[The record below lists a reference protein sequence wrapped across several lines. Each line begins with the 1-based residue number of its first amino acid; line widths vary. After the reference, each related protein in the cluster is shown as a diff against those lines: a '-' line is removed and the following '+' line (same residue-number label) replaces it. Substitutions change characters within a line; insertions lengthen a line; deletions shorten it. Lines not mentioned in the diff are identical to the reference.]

1 MSARP
6 RALNSAIAWTA
17 LAVSILLAPSLITLP
32 ADASIRHHHWVG
44 GGTGGSPTDPEKDA
58 ALIVDGSTGKPLY
71 ERNADAVRHPASL
84 TKMMTLYLLF
94 EQLKSGQ
101 MTLATPIPVSEH
113 AASQHPTK
121 LHVRPGNSVATETAI
136 KAIIVLSANDIAVAV
151 AESIGGTESHFAE
164 LMTAKARELGMTHT
178 FYHNASGLPDEQQVT
193 TARDLAILAHHLAY
207 DFPQYFPY
215 FSTPSFSYRTAY
227 YNTHDNLIGRYDGA
241 DGIKTGYTEASGFNL
256 VSSVV
261 RGGAHVIG
269 VVMGGRSAHRRD
281 GEMIRLLNDTFAQ
294 IDQNPRLVAR
304 ATVPWQ
310 TVAENTRSAPVIA
323 GFQIGGAGVQPQ
335 AAAVP
340 HATNAPADP
349 DDEDA
354 AESRPD
360 PDETPA
366 APASNT
372 PASNT
377 NVIAAMPA
385 PFPHLPAV
393 PAAAPVPVQ
402 HVAATIP
409 PPALRMASA
418 IIHVTPMPRP
428 ASPIILASYQPQARP
443 LVTPRARAEAL
454 GEGDIGDVIEH
465 VARSPAKIAVASA
478 PPAIAGDKDWTIQI
492 GAFVDMTSAKAQ
504 LASYAEHSM
513 DVLGQAQRVVVPFKS
528 AEGQTLFRARFGP
541 FVEREA
547 REVCERLTERGQTCF
562 AAVAQR

>member
-6 RALNSAIAWTA
+6 RALNGAIAWTA
-17 LAVSILLAPSLITLP
+17 FAVSILLAPCLISLP
-32 ADASIRHHHWVG
+32 ADASIRHHHWLG
-44 GGTGGSPTDPEKDA
+44 GGTGGSPTEPDKDA
-58 ALIVDGSTGKPLY
+58 ALIVDGATGKPLY
-71 ERNADAVRHPASL
+71 ERNADALRHPASL

-121 LHVRPGNSVATETAI
+121 LHVRPGNTVPTDIAI
-136 KAIIVLSANDIAVAV
+136 KAVVVLSANDVAV
-151 AESIGGTESHFAE
+151 AIAEAIGGTEAHFAE
-164 LMTAKARELGMTHT
+164 MMTAKARELGMEHT
-178 FYHNASGLPDEQQVT
+178 FYHNASGLPDEQQIT
-193 TARDLAILAHHLAY
+193 TARDLALLAHHLAY

-215 FSTPSFSYRTAY
+215 FSTPSFAYRGAY
-227 YNTHDNLIGRYDGA
+227 YNTHDNLIGNYNGA
-241 DGIKTGYTEASGFNL
+241 DGIKTGYTQASGFNL

-294 IDQNPRLVAR
+294 IDQNPRMVAR

-310 TVAENTRSAPVIA
+310 TVAENTRSGPVIA
-323 GFQIGGAGVQPQ
+323 GFQIGGAGIQPQ
-335 AAAVP
+335 LAAAP
-340 HATNAPADP
+340 RATNAPADP

-360 PDETPA
+360 TDDTQAAPVPTPA
-366 APASNT
+366 P
-372 PASNT
+372 NT
-377 NVIAAMPA
+377 NVIAAVPA
-385 PFPHLPAV
+385 PFLHLPAAPT
-393 PAAAPVPVQ
+393 PAQ
-402 HVAATIP
+402 HQAVSAL
-409 PPALRMASA
+409 PALRLAST
-418 IIHVTPMPRP
+418 IHVTPTPRP
-428 ASPIILASYQPQARP
+428 SSPIILASYQPQTRP

-465 VARSPAKIAVASA
+465 VARTPAKIAVASA
-478 PPAIAGDKDWTIQI
+478 PPAIAGDKNWTIQI

-528 AEGQTLFRARFGP
+528 AEGSTLFRARFGP

>member
-6 RALNSAIAWTA
+6 RILNGAIAWTA
-17 LAVSILLAPSLITLP
+17 FAVSILLAPSMIALP

-44 GGTGGSPTDPEKDA
+44 GGTGGSPTDPDKDA
-58 ALIVDGSTGKPLY
+58 ALIVDGATGKSLY
-71 ERNADAVRHPASL
+71 ERNADALRHPASL

-121 LHVRPGNSVATETAI
+121 LHVRPGNSVPTETAI

-193 TARDLAILAHHLAY
+193 TARDLALLAHHLAY

-215 FSTPSFSYRTAY
+215 FSTPSFAYRTAY

-261 RGGAHVIG
+261 RGGVHVIG

-310 TVAENTRSAPVIA
+310 TVAENTRSGPVIA
-323 GFQIGGAGVQPQ
+323 GFQIGGVGVQPQ
-335 AAAVP
+335 PAPVAHAA
-340 HATNAPADP
+340 NAPADP

-366 APASNT
+366 VAPA
-372 PASNT
+372 PAPAPNT

-393 PAAAPVPVQ
+393 PAAAPVP
-402 HVAATIP
+402 HAAVVV
-409 PPALRMASA
+409 PPALRLAST
-418 IIHVTPMPRP
+418 IRVTPMPRP
-428 ASPIILASYQPQARP
+428 ASPIILASYQPQTRP

-454 GEGDIGDVIEH
+454 GEGDIGDLIEH
-465 VARSPAKIAVASA
+465 VARSPAKIAVAST
-478 PPAIAGDKDWTIQI
+478 PPAIAGDRDWTIQI
-492 GAFVDMTSAKAQ
+492 GAFVDMASAKAQ

>member
-6 RALNSAIAWTA
+6 RALNGAIAWVA
-17 LAVSILLAPSLITLP
+17 FAVLSLLAPCLVSQP
-32 ADASIRHHHWVG
+32 AAASIRHHHWVG
-44 GGTGGSPTDPEKDA
+44 GSTGVGATDPDKDA
-58 ALIVDGSTGKPLY
+58 ALVVDGATGKTLY
-71 ERNADAVRHPASL
+71 ERNADALRHPASL

-101 MTLATPIPVSEH
+101 MTLATPIMVSEH

-121 LHVRPGNSVATETAI
+121 LHVRPGNSVPTETAI
-136 KAIIVLSANDIAVAV
+136 KAIVVLSANDIAVAV
-151 AESIGGTESHFAE
+151 AEAIGGTEAHFAE
-164 LMTAKARELGMTHT
+164 LMTAKAHELGMTHT
-178 FYHNASGLPDEQQVT
+178 FYHNASGLPDEQQIT

-215 FSTPSFSYRTAY
+215 FATPSFAYRTAY
-227 YNTHDNLIGRYDGA
+227 YNTHDNLIGNYEGA
-241 DGIKTGYTEASGFNL
+241 DGIKTGYTQASGFNL

-261 RGGAHVIG
+261 RGGAHVVG
-269 VVMGGRSAHRRD
+269 VVMGGRTAHRRD

-304 ATVPWQ
+304 ATIPWQ
-310 TVAENTRSAPVIA
+310 TVAENTRSGPVIA
-323 GFQIGGAGVQPQ
+323 GFQIGSAGVQPQ
-335 AAAVP
+335 PAP
-340 HATNAPADP
+340 LPRATNAPADP

-360 PDETPA
+360 PDDNQAPPA
-366 APASNT
+366 P
-372 PASNT
+372 NT
-377 NVIAAMPA
+377 NVIAAVPV
-385 PFPHLPAV
+385 PFPHLPAAV
-393 PAAAPVPVQ
+393 PAAAPPPMVQ
-402 HVAATIP
+402 HLAPVA
-409 PPALRMASA
+409 PPALRVASN
-418 IIHVTPMPRP
+418 IHVTPTPRP
-428 ASPIILASYQPQARP
+428 ASPIILASYQPQIRP

-465 VARSPAKIAVASA
+465 VARSPAKIAAASP
-478 PPAIAGDKDWTIQI
+478 PPAISGDKDWAIQI
-492 GAFVDMTSAKAQ
+492 GAFVDMASAKAQ